1 MKKMGE
7 ETRGGR
13 GRRHFGGCGDA
24 DGGVLRSAVR
34 QSAGFGGAA
43 GNAAGPG
50 AGSAGDG
57 AGAGAA
63 ASGGHGAGEV
73 PSADPGA
80 CLSPGGILI
89 VVYNALLEEPAA
101 EKECL
106 YLNVAEAVTV
116 KNDCLRKELISDGIH
131 LHTAECVEWREYLKA
146 HPVEKGL

>member
-13 GRRHFGGCGDA
+13 GRRHFWGCGDA

-50 AGSAGDG
+50 A
-57 AGAGAA
+57 A

-73 PSADPGA
+73 SSADPGA

-89 VVYNALLEEPAA
+89 AVYNALLEEPAA